1 VVTQYGFYHNTNEC
15 IGCKMCI
22 VACKDKNDLPVGEK
36 YRRVYDYANCG
47 WEVSDTGVVNK
58 KDFFIY
64 SLSVGCNH
72 CAAPACI
79 ASCPVEAIIKR
90 EDGIV
95 YIDETLCIGCGSCVT
110 ACPFGAPYVSTATGV
125 AHKCDF
131 CMDLIDNGENPV
143 CVQSCPV
150 RCINYGELEGLQST
164 YGDVDQVAPLP
175 EDPGT
180 GPSVV
185 FTRSRFNP
193 DGSLSGE
200 VLNAP
205 EEIQSETVQ

>member
-1 VVTQYGFYHNTNEC
+1 
-15 IGCKMCI
+15 MCV

-36 YRRVYDYANCG
+36 YRRVYDYG
-47 WEVSDTGVVNK
+47 GGTWDVSDDGIITNNN
-58 KDFFIY
+58 FFLY
-64 SLSVGCNH
+64 SVSVACMH

-95 YIDETLCIGCGSCVT
+95 YINKETCIGCGSCVT
-110 ACPFGAPYVSTATGV
+110 ACPFGAPYVSKTSGV
-125 AHKCDF
+125 AQKCDL
-131 CMDLIDNGENPV
+131 CMDLIDQDELPV
-143 CVQSCPV
+143 CIASCPV

-180 GPSVV
+180 GPSIV

-193 DGSLSGE
+193 DGSLPGE